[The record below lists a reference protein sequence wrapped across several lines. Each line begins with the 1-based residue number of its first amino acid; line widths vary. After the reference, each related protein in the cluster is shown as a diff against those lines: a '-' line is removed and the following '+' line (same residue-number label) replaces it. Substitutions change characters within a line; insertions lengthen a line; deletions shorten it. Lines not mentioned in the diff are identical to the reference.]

1 MKRIP
6 TLLCASLCV
15 IIAEAQNEGDGIR
28 RTTKLPEV
36 TVRLKPVEQVGDT
49 IKYNVSAFQGK
60 DDHYLEDVLKKMP
73 GIQVS
78 PNGTILYKGETIN
91 QFNIEGQNLLGNRY
105 SQATRNLPV
114 EAISQVQVMENDQ
127 PIRALKST
135 VPSDRATLNIKLKS
149 GYKMRPFGELEGGAG
164 YGEDATWNNHLSVI
178 NIAAKN
184 QLLLTAKM
192 NNTGE
197 DLSGNAVSNNI
208 NVSDLE
214 GYVALPRNSVNAM
227 ETIFS
232 PIPQQRYLKNK
243 SYSVGFNHMHRVGRY
258 GGLRTNIDLYST
270 ADNLADSTYYL
281 YGGAHTATLSQS
293 NRIKV
298 GEKTIAPK
306 FRYELN
312 APKVYLLDQLSASL
326 SYHTGQNDIYSNG
339 RQVGQQVTRHP
350 SYVQNK
356 LAMTISSGL
365 HTYNIGSTLFYFRRS
380 ETLAATDA
388 GGVYDIRERIG
399 FNRFKTAN
407 SISTSFPLFGN
418 ILDLRYEFSYLSDRV
433 RIDAADDND
442 NSSLLNTIAPSYTMR
457 YSKDILVL
465 DCPINHYAAKIPWRS
480 GGRHVNRTYLSP
492 SVRWNHNFSPQWRLT
507 IAGAIQQSADDD
519 VITPQAY
526 RSDYRTLTAT
536 PDRMGWARSS
546 NASLKIN
553 YGDFVN
559 MFTWNLL
566 ATMSWR
572 HSDWRFAYDISN
584 DLTKLTPL
592 WQSATT
598 RYLMAQTRVEKTFTQ
613 VHVAI
618 QGTVSYS
625 RNELPVVQNG
635 LQQRVVSNVAT
646 SCLLVR
652 WYNLSWLQVTNE
664 STFNLSW
671 QDRYANSNSQT
682 LKSLFNDFS
691 LVLSPLSRLSLTVS
705 CDYSLLE
712 TSKGE
717 YNSILFAD
725 AKLLYTPSKRW
736 ELGLRIDNALNRKQ
750 YVDAS
755 FTGFNYR
762 YFSLPLRG
770 REAMVTVKY
779 KF

>member
-1 MKRIP
+1 M
-6 TLLCASLCV
+6 L
-15 IIAEAQNEGDGIR
+15 
-28 RTTKLPEV
+28 
-36 TVRLKPVEQVGDT
+36 
-49 IKYNVSAFQGK
+49 QG
-60 DDHYLEDVLKKMP
+60 
-73 GIQVS
+73 
-78 PNGTILYKGETIN
+78 
-91 QFNIEGQNLLGNRY
+91 
-105 SQATRNLPV
+105 
-114 EAISQVQVMENDQ
+114 
-127 PIRALKST
+127 
-135 VPSDRATLNIKLKS
+135 
-149 GYKMRPFGELEGGAG
+149 
-164 YGEDATWNNHLSVI
+164 
-178 NIAAKN
+178 
-184 QLLLTAKM
+184 
-192 NNTGE
+192 
-197 DLSGNAVSNNI
+197 
-208 NVSDLE
+208 
-214 GYVALPRNSVNAM
+214 
-227 ETIFS
+227 
-232 PIPQQRYLKNK
+232 
-243 SYSVGFNHMHRVGRY
+243 
-258 GGLRTNIDLYST
+258 
-270 ADNLADSTYYL
+270 
-281 YGGAHTATLSQS
+281 
-293 NRIKV
+293 
-298 GEKTIAPK
+298 
-306 FRYELN
+306 
-312 APKVYLLDQLSASL
+312 
-326 SYHTGQNDIYSNG
+326 
-339 RQVGQQVTRHP
+339 
-350 SYVQNK
+350 
-356 LAMTISSGL
+356 
-365 HTYNIGSTLFYFRRS
+365 
-380 ETLAATDA
+380 
-388 GGVYDIRERIG
+388 
-399 FNRFKTAN
+399 
-407 SISTSFPLFGN
+407 
-418 ILDLRYEFSYLSDRV
+418 
-433 RIDAADDND
+433 
-442 NSSLLNTIAPSYTMR
+442 
-457 YSKDILVL
+457 
-465 DCPINHYAAKIPWRS
+465 
-480 GGRHVNRTYLSP
+480 
-492 SVRWNHNFSPQWRLT
+492 
-507 IAGAIQQSADDD
+507 ADDD

-592 WQSATT
+592 WQSAST

-652 WYNLSWLQVTNE
+652 WYDLSWLQVTNE

-691 LVLSPLSRLSLTVS
+691 LVLSPISRLSLTVS